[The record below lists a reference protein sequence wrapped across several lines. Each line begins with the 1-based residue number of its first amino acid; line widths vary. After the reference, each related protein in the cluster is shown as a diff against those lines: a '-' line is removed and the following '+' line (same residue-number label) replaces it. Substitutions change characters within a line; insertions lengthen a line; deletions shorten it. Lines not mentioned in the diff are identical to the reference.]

1 MQTRLSLC
9 LLRGLQA
16 NPLMNTLHYW
26 TGVRCFLQ
34 RMWVIH
40 NFPVSLSCF
49 TVVPSFLM
57 SICPFILTCFL
68 SPLSSKMVLAGP
80 SRVGMWQLQPQAC
93 LSLQP
98 RCTST
103 QSGQTPEHF
112 CTCGQRDPSSN
123 PTGSLLLCMKFES
136 CLTSLRF
143 LFLVCKMR
151 IATCLRVLQR
161 LRGNNKYKVPSTVP
175 GTE

>member
-1 MQTRLSLC
+1 MLP
-9 LLRGLQA
+9 A
-16 NPLMNTLHYW
+16 EN
-26 TGVRCFLQ
+26 
-34 RMWVIH
+34 
-40 NFPVSLSCF
+40 VSDPQFSTLSCF